1 MANPIHCDAT
11 DCPNLAD
18 VLVSRI
24 ASGPAETTAWC
35 DPHYLEVCQAIAD
48 AIHQAEAD
56 QAAAEAQAHLEAA
69 AIPPT
74 ASAATSGEATAA
86 PGEPGQPDSEP
97 PAPELTERPAE
108 TEAAAVGRSRRA
120 EETEAGDQVPA

>member
-24 ASGPAETTAWC
+24 ANGPAETTAWC
-35 DPHYLEVCQAIAD
+35 DPHYLEVCQAIAE

-56 QAAAEAQAHLEAA
+56 LAAQEAQDRLEAT

-74 ASAATSGEATAA
+74 ESAATSGEATAA
-86 PGEPGQPDSEP
+86 PDEPG
-97 PAPELTERPAE
+97 RPAEGLDDQELSEGPPE
-108 TEAAAVGRSRRA
+108 TEAAPAGRSRRA
-120 EETEAGDQVPA
+120 GADRAGDQVPA